1 MLEVITGSQIGQKPT
16 TMEKVWRFRHQC
28 FVEELGW
35 EALRRSDERE
45 QDQFDTRST
54 IHLVL
59 MEEREVVGYSRLL
72 PTTKPHLLSHIYPE
86 LMGGKSYP
94 KGRHVFEWGRCAT
107 DARVPCI
114 GAVAT
119 ADILMTA
126 VLEFLVHVGAETVII
141 QTNPMLVEMI
151 RKRGYPLQVLCE
163 PLVYCGEMLMAI
175 AAQPSPRLL
184 ELHRKTHGIRQ
195 SLLSLPAAEQPKHPF
210 TNDVP
215 LRRGA
220 ESGGALKISD
230 GFVSSG
236 GVENGYGL

>member
-1 MLEVITGSQIGQKPT
+1 MLEIITGSQIGQKQT
-16 TMEKVWRFRHQC
+16 TMEKVWRFRHQR

-35 EALRRSDERE
+35 EALRRSDKRE

-59 MEEREVVGYSRLL
+59 MEMSEVVGYSRLL

-86 LMGGKSYP
+86 LLGGKSYP

-114 GAVAT
+114 GDVAT
-119 ADILMTA
+119 ADILMTG
-126 VLEFLVHVGAETVII
+126 VLEFLVRLRVETVII

-163 PLVYCGEMLMAI
+163 PMFYCGEMLMAI
-175 AAQPSPRLL
+175 AAKPSPQLL

-195 SLLSLPAAEQPKHPF
+195 SLLSMPSAEQPKRPF

-215 LRRGA
+215 LRRDA
-220 ESGGALKISD
+220 ESGVALNFSD
-230 GFVSSG
+230 GVVSTG
-236 GVENGYGL
+236 YVENGHGL